1 MKIAGLLLLLSGPAI
16 SPVTAGIVTEFAG
29 GTLHNSSTVYIGQSF
44 FTPAGGPWNNIA
56 FNFLADSTPFA
67 TGTAFLL
74 SQHLSWS
81 GCCDPPPVYTPQ
93 MLDSAAPGFI
103 AMSTGISNGQFVFAS
118 SVMLQPSTVY
128 YLYVN
133 ALIPAHT
140 LSGGAELGGPG
151 GCCDAFF
158 ASNESSP
165 YIPGFGSANFQL
177 FVVAAPEPGT
187 TGLMLLG
194 LLLLGFLAY
203 ARERSRALL
212 R

>member
-1 MKIAGLLLLLSGPAI
+1 MSGPAI
-16 SPVTAGIVTEFAG
+16 SPLAAGLITEFAG

-44 FTPAGGPWNNIA
+44 FTPAGGPWNNVA

-103 AMSTGISNGQFVFAS
+103 AMSMGISNGQYVFAS
-118 SVMLQPSTVY
+118 SVTLQPSTEY

-133 ALIPAHT
+133 ALIPFHT
-140 LSGGAELGGPG
+140 VSGGADLSGPG

-158 ASNESSP
+158 ASNGSSP
-165 YIPGFGSANFQL
+165 YFPGFGSANFQL
-177 FVVAAPEPGT
+177 SSLTVQEPGT
-187 TGLMLLG
+187 TGLMLLA
-194 LLLLGFLAY
+194 LLLLGFLAFTG
-203 ARERSRALL
+203 ERSKALL